1 MAGDELRDKVVRLLR
16 EVEPDESAKRKRP
29 SRKEPAPAHY
39 QSINGNGNI
48 LAGGDVYIN
57 KKETIRNH
65 FTPGPEHITA
75 AQARKLQRLVE
86 KAVTIEEAA
95 GGDRQSLFAKW
106 WSILK
111 DQYNVATYREIPAH
125 LGDAAI
131 AWLTQRIA
139 LLRPKLRRNDND
151 AWRKEHYTAI
161 WARARERG
169 MSKGDVYAI
178 VLDRLDVQVASLTN
192 LGERNLK
199 KLYQIM
205 MAL

>member
-1 MAGDELRDKVVRLLR
+1 MAVDELKDKVSELLK
-16 EVEPDESAKRKRP
+16 EVKPIRGMKPRRKAANQ
-29 SRKEPAPAHY
+29 EPATIA
-39 QSINGNGNI
+39 QTINGNGNI
-48 LAGGDVYIN
+48 QAGGDVYIN
-57 KKETIRNH
+57 MKETIRSK
-65 FTPGPEHITA
+65 FTPGPEHISA

-131 AWLTQRIA
+131 AWMSQRIA
-139 LLRPKLRRNDND
+139 IMRPKLRRNDND